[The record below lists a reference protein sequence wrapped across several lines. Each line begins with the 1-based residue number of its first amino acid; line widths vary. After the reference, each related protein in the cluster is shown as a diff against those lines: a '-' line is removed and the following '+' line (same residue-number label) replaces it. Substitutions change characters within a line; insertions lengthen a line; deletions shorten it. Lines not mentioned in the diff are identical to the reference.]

1 MHFGS
6 RRAGGYVVITDP
18 DKPTVERDSICCYH
32 CQRHVLIPP
41 GPPPAGEELYGVC
54 WSCSK
59 FICPPCAKKRTCTPW
74 EKQME
79 RMEARDR
86 LRRAVGV

>member
-6 RRAGGYVVITDP
+6 RRAGGYVLSSGGEGGN
-18 DKPTVERDSICCYH
+18 VEHDTIQCHH
-32 CQRHVLIPP
+32 CQRHIAIPP
-41 GPPPAGEELYGVC
+41 GPPSQDLFGVC

-59 FICPPCAKKRTCTPW
+59 FVCPPCASKRTCTPW

-79 RMEARDR
+79 RQEARAR
-86 LRRAVGV
+86 MVRAVTGG